1 MDMEEL
7 FVTRLELEGATV
19 HFTGVLKFHGSF
31 EIMGVLRSHGSF
43 KIMGVFEI
51 TGVMRNNKNCG

>member
-7 FVTRLELEGATV
+7 CVTRLELEGATV

-43 KIMGVFEI
+43 KIMGVLRSREL
-51 TGVMRNNKNCG
+51 